1 MSDNQIAEIE
11 RRHEEQGISH
21 LAKFVDPCSEKLA
34 LLEKRRVYNQ
44 QRYTIRFLRNAEDK
58 IKEGEA
64 IIDEDKDFY
73 GEDEYEF
80 ASTGEDFARG
90 TAALRMTATK
100 KRKAKKTSKK

>member
-73 GEDEYEF
+73 GEDNTNLPVLERISLVAQLHYE
-80 ASTGEDFARG
+80 
-90 TAALRMTATK
+90 
-100 KRKAKKTSKK
+100 